1 MKTRFGI
8 NRTTRH
14 RELLV
19 QSRKGEELNP
29 HQAAWLE
36 HLNHE
41 NFLRVSY
48 DVSGEAERCTIAY
61 DVNGLVSFGR
71 YIRKCV
77 LSGENLV
84 GMLTD
89 LACAYGTCTSGQNK
103 RFWQQ
108 SMLFD
113 KRYVFIDDVATLRFV
128 FIPLDGLPFTV
139 ENSPLVLLQVLG
151 DTRRVKY
158 ATPND
163 YSLARNLYSYALNEQ
178 GTFSFNSYRTF
189 LRNECGVEVDP
200 DGTVRGGETIRE
212 RLVPGA
218 RDEVRGGHVR
228 PAVKTPGIPGIQV
241 APNPGVDPR
250 GIRDTLGRGVA
261 HGYRLQRISTGEVY
275 DIVESQQI
283 VLGRGSSCNPQL
295 LGNPKLS
302 RKHAAI
308 QIQDNS
314 LIITDLGSANGTYIN
329 HRKLPENQPIRV
341 RVDQEFTLDSE
352 QFRIDRR

>member
-178 GTFSFNSYRTF
+178 GTFSFNSYRTICAMNAGS
-189 LRNECGVEVDP
+189 RSIQMVPYAVERQSES
-200 DGTVRGGETIRE
+200 GWYLVRGMKCAADTCDQRSRHQEYQEYKSRRIPVSTRE
-212 RLVPGA
+212 AL
-218 RDEVRGGHVR
+218 
-228 PAVKTPGIPGIQV
+228 GILL
-241 APNPGVDPR
+241 A
-250 GIRDTLGRGVA
+250 
-261 HGYRLQRISTGEVY
+261 E
-275 DIVESQQI
+275 
-283 VLGRGSSCNPQL
+283 GSRM
-295 LGNPKLS
+295 G
-302 RKHAAI
+302 
-308 QIQDNS
+308 
-314 LIITDLGSANGTYIN
+314 TDYSG
-329 HRKLPENQPIRV
+329 
-341 RVDQEFTLDSE
+341 
-352 QFRIDRR
+352 